1 MSDSS
6 TPLGATAGLSSAN
19 ADVPGIGVCADFFV
33 PSDKKRRI
41 DPSTDAV
48 WEYEEK
54 TIHGHLG
61 WVPMSP
67 DFPDQLEA
75 LYAIQPGAVIRI
87 QKSEDPSVVWK
98 IDIGKKT
105 QRRLVDGKDN
115 CKRRIRRIF
124 LSTDTVG
131 SSEAPAA

>member
-1 MSDSS
+1 MADSS
-6 TPLGATAGLSSAN
+6 TADGCCCNLASAN
-19 ADVPGIGVCADFFV
+19 AEHPGIGVDTDFFG

-67 DFPDQLEA
+67 DLSDQLEE
-75 LYAIQPGAVIRI
+75 LYAIQPCAVIRI

-131 SSEAPAA
+131 SSEARAA